1 MGYITRLVVTIPAYN
16 EEKTIADV
24 IKKIPRDLNSCD
36 EVKVLVLD
44 DGSMDGTVQAA
55 KDAGAD
61 KILSHVHNLGLA
73 ITFRDALDGAL
84 DMGADI
90 IVNIDAD
97 GQYDPVEISKLV
109 QPVVDN
115 DADIVLGSRF
125 DGYIEEMSMSKK
137 LGNKVATKFASR
149 AAGKHFSDAQT
160 GFRAFS
166 KDAAMRLNIMGDFT
180 YTQETLV
187 QAVNKNLRICEVP
200 VNFYKREGES
210 RLFPSVWSYAKRGGS
225 TLIRSY
231 LYHKPL
237 KTFLL
242 IGSLVFAVGLIL
254 GLRVLLHYMA
264 TSMVTPLLP
273 TSVLSVLLLIVG
285 FQVIILGLIG
295 DLIRRNQNVQEE
307 ILYRLKK
314 NSGKTEN
321 NHEKN

>member
-1 MGYITRLVVTIPAYN
+1 VKLVVNIPAYN

-24 IKKIPRDLNSCD
+24 IKKIPRSIKNCKD
-36 EVKVLVLD
+36 VKILVID
-44 DGSMDGTVQAA
+44 DGSMDKTVQVA
-55 KDAGAD
+55 KEAGAD
-61 KILSHVHNLGLA
+61 KVLSHVHNLGLA
-73 ITFRDALDGAL
+73 ITFRDALDEAL
-84 DMGADI
+84 NMGADV

-97 GQYDPVEISKLV
+97 GQYDPAEISKLV
-109 QPVVDN
+109 QPVVNN

-125 DGYIEEMSMSKK
+125 DGYIEDMSFSKK
-137 LGNKVATKFASR
+137 FGNKIATKAASR

-166 KDAAMRLNIMGDFT
+166 KDAAMRLNIIGDFT

-200 VNFYKREGES
+200 VSFYKREGES
-210 RLFPSVWSYAKRGGS
+210 RLFPSVWNYAKRGGS

-242 IGSLVFAVGLIL
+242 IGSLVFAIGFIL
-254 GLRVLLHYMA
+254 ALRVLIHYMH

-295 DLIRRNQNVQEE
+295 DLIHRNQNVQEE
-307 ILYRLKK
+307 ILYRIKK
-314 NSGKTEN
+314 TGSNRK
-321 NHEKN
+321 

>member
-1 MGYITRLVVTIPAYN
+1 
-16 EEKTIADV
+16 
-24 IKKIPRDLNSCD
+24 
-36 EVKVLVLD
+36 
-44 DGSMDGTVQAA
+44 VQVS

-61 KILSHVHNLGLA
+61 KIISHVHNLGLA
-73 ITFRDALDGAL
+73 VTFRDALDGAIDL
-84 DMGADI
+84 DADL

-97 GQYDPVEISKLV
+97 GQYDPNEICKLIK
-109 QPVVDN
+109 PVLDN

-125 DGYIEEMSMSKK
+125 DGFIEEMPMSKK
-137 LGNKVATKFASR
+137 IGNRLATKAASR

-160 GFRAFS
+160 GFRAFTR
-166 KDAAMRLNIMGDFT
+166 DAAMRLNIIGDFT

-187 QAVNKNLRICEVP
+187 QAVNKNLRVSEVP

-237 KTFLL
+237 KTFFI
-242 IGSLVFAVGLIL
+242 IGSIVFIVGFLL
-254 GLRVLLHYMA
+254 GLRVLIHYLS
-264 TSMVTPLLP
+264 TSMVAPLLP
-273 TSVLSVLLLIVG
+273 TSVLSAVLMIVG
-285 FQVIILGLIG
+285 FQVIILGLVA

-314 NSGKTEN
+314 NK
-321 NHEKN
+321 K

>member
-1 MGYITRLVVTIPAYN
+1 
-16 EEKTIADV
+16 
-24 IKKIPRDLNSCD
+24 
-36 EVKVLVLD
+36 
-44 DGSMDGTVQAA
+44 MDKTVQVA
-55 KDAGAD
+55 KEAGAD

-73 ITFRDALDGAL
+73 ITFRDALDEAL
-84 DMGADI
+84 DMGADV

-97 GQYDPVEISKLV
+97 GQYDPSEITKLV
-109 QPVVDN
+109 QPVVNN

-125 DGYIEEMSMSKK
+125 DGYIEEMPLSKK
-137 LGNKVATKFASR
+137 LGNKIATKFASR

-237 KTFLL
+237 KTFLM
-242 IGSLVFAVGLIL
+242 IGSLVFTVGFIL
-254 GLRVLLHYMA
+254 GLRVLIHYWT

-285 FQVIILGLIG
+285 FQVIILGLIA

-314 NSGKTEN
+314 NRQ
-321 NHEKN
+321 

>member
-97 GQYDPVEISKLV
+97 GQYDPAEISKLIA
-109 QPVVDN
+109 PVVEDK
-115 DADIVLGSRF
+115 ADLVLGSRF
-125 DGYIEEMSMSKK
+125 DGYIEEMPLSKK
-137 LGNKVATKFASR
+137 LGNRVATKVASR
-149 AAGKHFSDAQT
+149 AAGKQFSDAQT

-166 KDAAMRLNIMGDFT
+166 RDAAMRLNIMSDFT

-187 QAVNKNLRICEVP
+187 QAVNKNLRISEVP

-210 RLFPSVWSYAKRGGS
+210 RLFPNVWNYAKRGLS
-225 TLIRSY
+225 TLIRTY

>member
-1 MGYITRLVVTIPAYN
+1 M
-16 EEKTIADV
+16 K
-24 IKKIPRDLNSCD
+24 SCD
-36 EVKVLVLD
+36 DVKILVLD
-44 DGSMDGTVQAA
+44 DGSMDKTVQVA
-55 KDAGAD
+55 KEAGAD

-73 ITFRDALDGAL
+73 ITFRDALDEAL
-84 DMGADI
+84 DMGADV

-97 GQYDPVEISKLV
+97 GQYDPAEITKLV
-109 QPVVDN
+109 QPVISN

-149 AAGKHFSDAQT
+149 AAGKHFNDAQT

-242 IGSLVFAVGLIL
+242 IGSLVFAVGFIL
-254 GLRVLLHYMA
+254 GLRVLIHYWT

-314 NSGKTEN
+314 NRQ
-321 NHEKN
+321 

>member
-1 MGYITRLVVTIPAYN
+1 MA
-16 EEKTIADV
+16 IA
-24 IKKIPRDLNSCD
+24 
-36 EVKVLVLD
+36 
-44 DGSMDGTVQAA
+44 
-55 KDAGAD
+55 
-61 KILSHVHNLGLA
+61 
-73 ITFRDALDGAL
+73 FRDALDEAI
-84 DMGADI
+84 DMGADV

-97 GQYDPVEISKLV
+97 GQYDCAEISKLV
-109 QPVVDN
+109 QPVIND
-115 DADIVLGSRF
+115 DADLVLGSRF
-125 DGYIEEMSMSKK
+125 DGYIEEMPLSKK
-137 LGNKVATKFASR
+137 LGNQVATKFVNR

-160 GFRAFS
+160 GFRAIS

-237 KTFLL
+237 KTFLM
-242 IGSLVFAVGLIL
+242 IGSLVFALGFIL
-254 GLRVLLHYMA
+254 GLRVLIHYLT

-295 DLIRRNQNVQEE
+295 DLIHRNQNVQEE

-314 NSGKTEN
+314 NGR
-321 NHEKN
+321 

>member
-1 MGYITRLVVTIPAYN
+1 
-16 EEKTIADV
+16 
-24 IKKIPRDLNSCD
+24 
-36 EVKVLVLD
+36 
-44 DGSMDGTVQAA
+44 MDRTVQVA
-55 KDAGAD
+55 KEAGAD

-73 ITFRDALDGAL
+73 VTFRDALDEAV
-84 DMGADI
+84 DMGADV

-97 GQYDPVEISKLV
+97 GQYDPTEISKLI
-109 QPVVDN
+109 QPVVND
-115 DADIVLGSRF
+115 DADLVLGSRF
-125 DGYIEEMSMSKK
+125 DGYIEEMPMSKK

-160 GFRAFS
+160 GFRAIS
-166 KDAAMRLNIMGDFT
+166 KDAAMRLNVLGDFT

-200 VNFYKREGES
+200 VNFYKRDDDS
-210 RLFPSVWSYAKRGGS
+210 RLFPSVWSYAKRGGG

-237 KTFLL
+237 KTFLM
-242 IGSLVFAVGLIL
+242 IGSLVFTVGFVLA
-254 GLRVLLHYMA
+254 LRVLIHYLN
-264 TSMVTPLLP
+264 TNMVTPLLP

-307 ILYRLKK
+307 ILYRIKK
-314 NSGKTEN
+314 NGK
-321 NHEKN
+321 

>member
-1 MGYITRLVVTIPAYN
+1 M
-16 EEKTIADV
+16 K
-24 IKKIPRDLNSCD
+24 SCD
-36 EVKVLVLD
+36 DVKILVLD
-44 DGSMDGTVQAA
+44 DGSMDKTVQVA
-55 KDAGAD
+55 KEAGAD

-73 ITFRDALDGAL
+73 ITFRDALDEAL
-84 DMGADI
+84 DMGADV

-97 GQYDPVEISKLV
+97 GQYDPAEITKLV
-109 QPVVDN
+109 QPVISN

-200 VNFYKREGES
+200 VNFYKREDES

-242 IGSLVFAVGLIL
+242 IGSLVFAVGFIL
-254 GLRVLLHYMA
+254 GLRVLIHYLT

-314 NSGKTEN
+314 NRQ
-321 NHEKN
+321 